1 MNRLTVVLAVI
12 VCAFLG
18 GCSTDDAPTQAAR
31 VVSVHD
37 AWVKAADQGM
47 TAAFAHLRNDSD
59 QQIRILSA
67 TTPVAQRVELHEVV
81 LTARG
86 DEDAAKAGGLRLPPT
101 ATWNWRR
108 AQSPDADGSD
118 DEADARLGRR
128 DHGDVR

>member
-67 TTPVAQRVELHEVV
+67 TTPVAQRVE
-81 LTARG
+81 
-86 DEDAAKAGGLRLPPT
+86 
-101 ATWNWRR
+101 W
-108 AQSPDADGSD
+108 
-118 DEADARLGRR
+118 LGRR